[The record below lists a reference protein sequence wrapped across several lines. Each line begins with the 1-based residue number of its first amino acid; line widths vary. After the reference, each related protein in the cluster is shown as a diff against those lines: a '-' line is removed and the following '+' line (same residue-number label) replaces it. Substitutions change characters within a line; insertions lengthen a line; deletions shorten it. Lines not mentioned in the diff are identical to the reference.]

1 MSTYSVVLIRG
12 DGGKSSLLENKGLVI
27 FLGVFLTVFPG
38 IHVDHVESGLV
49 SVHWV
54 QYDLQKQYIIEHDLN
69 KNIKKQALESG
80 ISAPFGEELWKS
92 RNFLFGIFSLL
103 HIKRVK

>member
-49 SVHWV
+49 SVH
-54 QYDLQKQYIIEHDLN
+54 
-69 KNIKKQALESG
+69 
-80 ISAPFGEELWKS
+80 
-92 RNFLFGIFSLL
+92 
-103 HIKRVK
+103 